1 MFIEEYLEQLRRE
14 RFTPAAIGR
23 YVRRVA
29 ARAREAAIANPGAV
43 RSVWLVALLY
53 FGLAF
58 AGSALL
64 ALYAD
69 RHFALDVFVGT
80 TLAILPAFLAVT
92 ASLDWL
98 RDRHG
103 YRLSAINVPI
113 ALTLLRPVLVPAVVL
128 SLLERQLVLASLLY
142 LVAGL
147 SDIADGWIAR
157 RTSQVTRLGTLLDPI
172 VDIVFNLA
180 VILGLGASGLLP
192 AWVFIAGVVRY
203 GLLLVGGAS
212 LWLFAG
218 PLRIQPTWF
227 GRMTGV
233 GMSFLVALLTLLHAV
248 GGHLAERLAPLT
260 EIALGVLLI
269 ATVGQGI
276 ALGWYNLRVLPRRAE
291 AQGRVVGD
299 VRWGAR

>member
-14 RFTPAAIGR
+14 RFTPAAITR

-29 ARAREAAIANPGAV
+29 ARAREAALANPGAV

-64 ALYAD
+64 ALTGD

-80 TLAILPAFLAVT
+80 TLAILPSFLAIT

-98 RDRHG
+98 RDPRG

-128 SLLERQLVLASLLY
+128 SLLERELVLASVLY

-147 SDIADGWIAR
+147 TDIADGWIAR

-180 VILGLGASGLLP
+180 VILGLAAAGLLP
-192 AWVFIAGVVRY
+192 AWVLVAGAVRY
-203 GLLLVGGAS
+203 GLLLVGGAA

-218 PLRIQPTWF
+218 PVRIQPTWF
-227 GRMTGV
+227 GRMTGI
-233 GMSFLVALLTLLHAV
+233 GMSFLVALLTLLHAA
-248 GGHLAERLAPLT
+248 GGQLADRLAPLT
-260 EIALGVLLI
+260 EIALGGLLI
-269 ATVGQGI
+269 ATIGQGI
-276 ALGWYNLRVLPRRAE
+276 ALGWYNLRVLPRAAE
-291 AQGRVVGD
+291 AKGRVVGD
-299 VRWGAR
+299 VRWGAQ